1 MYSEEPS
8 KSKLR
13 AKKGLTQFIV
23 FPLDRFPP
31 PHGLPFRPDETILR
45 LPIQHFLSQ
54 AEHSN
59 IAHFP

>member
-1 MYSEEPS
+1 MYSKEPS
-8 KSKLR
+8 KSKLK

-23 FPLDRFPP
+23 FPLDRFSPN
-31 PHGLPFRPDETILR
+31 GLPFRPDETILR

>member
-1 MYSEEPS
+1 MYSKEPS
-8 KSKLR
+8 KSKRLNE
-13 AKKGLTQFIV
+13 FIV
-23 FPLDRFPP
+23 FPLDRFFSPWIT
-31 PHGLPFRPDETILR
+31 FQMKDETILR

>member
-1 MYSEEPS
+1 MYSKEPS
-8 KSKLR
+8 KSKRLNE
-13 AKKGLTQFIV
+13 FIV
-23 FPLDRFPP
+23 FPLDRFFPP
-31 PHGLPFRPDETILR
+31 WITFQMKDETILR